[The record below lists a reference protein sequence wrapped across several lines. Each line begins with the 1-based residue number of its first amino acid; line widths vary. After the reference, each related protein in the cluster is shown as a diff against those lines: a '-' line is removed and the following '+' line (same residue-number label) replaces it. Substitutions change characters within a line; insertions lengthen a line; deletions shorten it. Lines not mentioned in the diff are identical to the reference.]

1 MNINEENIT
10 SFKANDI
17 ICEFLIA
24 LIVIKQNK
32 LDNYEYI
39 YSFLEQID
47 LENIRIGKD
56 ILDRLKIVLDKKN
69 DYMKPYIIDSKDHL
83 SDESRINFYYILFKF
98 ILKDPIYIYQID
110 FLIETRN
117 RILNII
123 KSNKFT
129 YDDTLNNANLEKL
142 KYVLETFAGSQYFF
156 QNSEEIKDTLS

>member
-17 ICEFLIA
+17 ICEFLIS
-24 LIVIKQNK
+24 LIKQNK

-39 YSFLEQID
+39 YSFLEQMD
-47 LENIRIGKD
+47 LLNIRIGKD
-56 ILDRLKIVLDKKN
+56 ILERLKIVLDKKN

-83 SDESRINFYYILFKF
+83 SDESKINFYYILFKF

-129 YDDTLNNANLEKL
+129 
-142 KYVLETFAGSQYFF
+142 
-156 QNSEEIKDTLS
+156 